1 MNNAVL
7 GASGLQGDF
16 MQMSSFGELQISLIP
31 SKADPEVM
39 ELVMAA
45 EKRKEVIRMTL
56 QKGESID
63 NFTRRMK
70 SMLMGL
76 LNSEARGTA
85 ATPKPVAGLAKEE
98 KPFEQA
104 KAEMTGEQKTDPAA
118 NPPAQQQIPPKP
130 VGTPS
135 GPVRA

>member
-1 MNNAVL
+1 
-7 GASGLQGDF
+7 
-16 MQMSSFGELQISLIP
+16 MQMSSFGQLQISVIP

-39 ELVMAA
+39 EMVMAA
-45 EKRKEVIRMTL
+45 EKRSEVVRMSL

-76 LNSEARGTA
+76 LNSEVRKG
-85 ATPKPVAGLAKEE
+85 E
-98 KPFEQA
+98 KPETQSGPPKEVKPFDQA
-104 KAEMTGEQKTDPAA
+104 KAEMTGQNPAPDKPTNDPPTPPVKTA
-118 NPPAQQQIPPKP
+118 
-130 VGTPS
+130 GTPS